1 MDKNFLLAIEDE
13 VKDLISE
20 LGISVTVKVDFDES
34 LGTVGIQI
42 DSSEAAALI
51 GFHGEMLQSIQLI
64 SSFLVHKKLGE
75 WFKVLVN
82 VGDYRQKREEQL
94 RNLAMNLAMKVKFS
108 GEAQT
113 VSNLI
118 PSERRIVH
126 LALSGNPDV
135 TTESEGEGKERR
147 LIIKPKAQQ

>member
-147 LIIKPKAQQ
+147 LVIKPKI